1 MKPLERLGEAFHPYV
16 VQGGFGTVSSVAVS
30 VAELHCFLS
39 DHCCVSQCIG

>member
-30 VAELHCFLS
+30 VAEYIAFS
-39 DHCCVSQCIG
+39 VIIVVSHCIG